1 MGRRWFFCRTYL
13 DEALT
18 CTLEV
23 EVGMPRDLPCK
34 FISGLKRPL
43 LSGKFLLFFV
53 SRRRS
58 SSPVTLKC
66 FEIIGK
72 KLTFSERTRRG
83 LQFSAGPISS
93 QLSPFGR
100 YLASKSIVA
109 KTAFRK
115 NFSKQF
121 FAYNLQAV

>member
-43 LSGKFLLFFV
+43 LSGKCQVVF
-53 SRRRS
+53 R
-58 SSPVTLKC
+58 
-66 FEIIGK
+66 FEA
-72 KLTFSERTRRG
+72 T
-83 LQFSAGPISS
+83 
-93 QLSPFGR
+93 
-100 YLASKSIVA
+100 
-109 KTAFRK
+109 
-115 NFSKQF
+115 QF
-121 FAYNLQAV
+121 FAGHFKVLRDNWQKVDIF